1 MNGSL
6 TLHRLALVGVLLCFV
21 VVVLGAYVR
30 LTAAG
35 LGCPD
40 WPGCYGHLTPS
51 GAEENAASQA
61 AYPER
66 PLDVGKAWR
75 EMAHRYA
82 AATLGALVFV
92 MTLIAI
98 ASRGARPARI
108 LYFVVLLA
116 LVVMQSLLGMLTVTW
131 QLKPLV
137 VTLHLIGGLTTLAM
151 LWWLWLGTR
160 ERPALRF
167 AAPQHGYRI
176 RARGVRLAVTVALAV
191 LAVQIALGG
200 WTSSN
205 YAAVACPDLPKCQDA
220 WLPQTDYAGA
230 FVLWRGLGINYEG
243 GVLDH
248 PARVAIHF
256 THRVGAIVASLV
268 LLIAAVL
275 VLRQRA
281 FARARPAAIA
291 VVCALALQLV
301 IGMLMVRQGFP
312 LALATAHNAGAAL
325 LLLAAVALQRRVS
338 EARVA

>member
-1 MNGSL
+1 MNATH

-40 WPGCYGHLTPS
+40 WPGCYGHFTPV
-51 GAEENAASQA
+51 GAEENVASQA
-61 AYPER
+61 AYPAN
-66 PLDVGKAWR
+66 PFDVGKAWR
-75 EMAHRYA
+75 EMVHRYA
-82 AATLGALVFV
+82 AAALGLLILV
-92 MTLIAI
+92 MTAIAI
-98 ASRGARPARI
+98 ASRGPRPASV
-108 LYFVVLLA
+108 LYFVALLA
-116 LVVMQSLLGMLTVTW
+116 LVVLQGVLGMLTVTW
-131 QLKPLV
+131 QLKPLI
-137 VTLHLIGGLTTLAM
+137 VTLHLIGGLATLAM

-167 AAPQHGYRI
+167 AGPQHGYRI
-176 RARGVRLAVTVALAV
+176 RLRGVRLAVTVGLAALAI
-191 LAVQIALGG
+191 QIALGG

-205 YAAVACPDLPKCQDA
+205 YAAVACPDLPKCQNE
-220 WLPQTDYAGA
+220 WLPEMDYGDA

-256 THRVGAIVASLV
+256 THRAGAIIASFA
-268 LLIAAVL
+268 LLMAVVL
-275 VLRQRA
+275 VLRQGA
-281 FARARPAAIA
+281 FARARPAALA
-291 VVCALALQLV
+291 VVGFLVLQLL

-312 LALATAHNAGAAL
+312 LWLATAHNAGAAL
-325 LLLAAVALQRRVS
+325 LLLAAVALHRRVS